1 MASFDER
8 DRVELI
14 PVSARGLW
22 ERGPFLVCDQNGE
35 EPRKLYLRL
44 QMLDPNPVQAEG
56 ANGSIEKQRH
66 NNTFMVN
73 GTSAGFLPF
82 DLQLGFQLRR

>member
-1 MASFDER
+1 
-8 DRVELI
+8 VELI
-14 PVSARGLW
+14 PVSALGLTGA
-22 ERGPFLVCDQNGE
+22 RTVSCLRPNGE

>member
-14 PVSARGLW
+14 PVSALGLMGA
-22 ERGPFLVCDQNGE
+22 RTFLVCDQNGE

-44 QMLDPNPVQAEG
+44 RMLDPNPVQAEG
-56 ANGSIEKQRH
+56 AN
-66 NNTFMVN
+66 
-73 GTSAGFLPF
+73 
-82 DLQLGFQLRR
+82 

>member
-1 MASFDER
+1 
-8 DRVELI
+8 
-14 PVSARGLW
+14 
-22 ERGPFLVCDQNGE
+22 
-35 EPRKLYLRL
+35 
-44 QMLDPNPVQAEG
+44 MLDPNPVQAEG